1 MRILVIG
8 GTAFIGRHL
17 VGRLAADGHD
27 VTVLHRKD
35 THDLGPGV
43 HNLQADRHD
52 LDALARAIGSHN
64 WDVVFDT
71 AYDWARGTT
80 ADEVAGA
87 ARRVNDGVRR
97 YVFMSSVAAYGGGLD
112 RVESDPLAPD
122 NHPNP
127 YVVHKATAEHALF
140 RIHDE
145 TGLPVTT
152 LRPPFVYGE
161 HQPFYREAFFWDRLI
176 DGRPI
181 ILPDGGETP
190 MQWMWVRDLVDA
202 CVKTIEVDAA
212 RGEAFNVGHTDPLT
226 QRTFVEA
233 LARVAGVEPRFVSMP
248 RADILAA
255 GGHPFAGNLYFGEYL
270 DIPPI
275 TMRIEK
281 AMRVLGWTPTPLDDG
296 LRAAFEWYRAQP
308 RRAVDYAF
316 EDAVI
321 AAAG

>member
-1 MRILVIG
+1 MRILLIG

-17 VGRLAADGHD
+17 VARLVEAGHD
-27 VTVLHRKD
+27 VTVLHRKA
-35 THDLGPGV
+35 THDLGPRV

-64 WDVVFDT
+64 WDAVVDT

-80 ADEVAGA
+80 ADEVAAA

-112 RVESDPLAPD
+112 RIESDPLAED

-127 YVVHKATAEHALF
+127 YVVHKATAERALF

-145 TGLPVTT
+145 NGLPVTT
-152 LRPPFVYGE
+152 FRPPFVYGE
-161 HQPFYREAFFWDRLI
+161 HQPFYREAFFWDRLL

-181 ILPDGGETP
+181 ILPDGGEAP
-190 MQWMWVRDLVDA
+190 MQWVWVRDLVDA
-202 CVKTIEVDAA
+202 CVRALEQDAA
-212 RGEAFNVGHTDPLT
+212 RGEAFNVAHTETLT
-226 QRTFVEA
+226 QRRFVEA
-233 LARVAGVEPRFVSMP
+233 LARVAGVEPRFAPMP
-248 RADILAA
+248 RQAIHEA

-275 TMRIEK
+275 TTRIEK
-281 AMRVLGWTPTPLDDG
+281 VTRLLGWQPTPLDEG
-296 LRAAFEWYRAQP
+296 LRAAYEWYRTQP

-316 EDAVI
+316 EDALVT
-321 AAAG
+321 AR